1 MPALIGG
8 FGNFLM
14 PLMVGGPDMA
24 FPRLNNISFW
34 LLPPS
39 LILLVFSACIEGG
52 AGTGWTIYPPLSGV
66 QSHSGPSVDLAIFAL
81 HLSGVSSLLGAI
93 NFITTIV
100 NMRTPGIRLH
110 KLALFG
116 WAVVITAVL
125 LLLSLPVLAG
135 GITMVLTDRNFNTS
149 FFETAGGGDPI
160 LFQHLFWFFGH
171 PEVYILI
178 IPGFGIISTTISANS
193 NKSVFGYIGMVYAM
207 MSIGILGFIVW
218 SHHMYTVGL
227 DVDTRAY
234 FTAATLIIAVPTG
247 IKIFSW
253 LATCYGGS
261 LRLTPSMLF
270 ALGFVFMFTI
280 GGLIK
285 NHLVLPLKTTVC
297 WELLTIILLEFYM
310 ISVKMYNFEQ
320 SAGNQQIKPFILVG
334 TSETKCSPLN
344 NIKGR
349 YSPWNQK
356 WSFNSLVASN
366 NNPLSNFDLKFSI
379 RTYSTSNLSTPPASP
394 EEKHDNTDN
403 LVPLIAYDNFKENR
417 VDILKEQKDKSGIYC
432 LINKN
437 NGHSYVGSSINLA
450 SRMRNYLNT
459 AFLNSKQNINMP
471 IVKALLKYNPSN
483 FKLLILEYVDLKT
496 LTLRETYYITYV
508 LPYYNVL
515 KQGYSSLGYIHT
527 KETIALLSQL
537 AKNRVH
543 TEETKALIARALTGE
558 NNPFYNKTHSMEN
571 KVRIIE
577 AKSAYPVYIYNS
589 FKKLLII
596 FPSVKTLAKLI
607 KSNHPTIVNVIK
619 EGTLFRGEW
628 YITNIPYNIEDA
640 PLIMDWNSKESE
652 ELIININNNSQIRK
666 AVFVYDMHKN
676 FIAKYDGVMEVQRA
690 LGISHSTIKIYAKV
704 NGIYKGYIFRYE
716 RLNDQ
721 ETFGS

>member
-1 MPALIGG
+1 
-8 FGNFLM
+8 
-14 PLMVGGPDMA
+14 
-24 FPRLNNISFW
+24 
-34 LLPPS
+34 
-39 LILLVFSACIEGG
+39 
-52 AGTGWTIYPPLSGV
+52 
-66 QSHSGPSVDLAIFAL
+66 
-81 HLSGVSSLLGAI
+81 
-93 NFITTIV
+93 
-100 NMRTPGIRLH
+100 
-110 KLALFG
+110 
-116 WAVVITAVL
+116 
-125 LLLSLPVLAG
+125 
-135 GITMVLTDRNFNTS
+135 
-149 FFETAGGGDPI
+149 
-160 LFQHLFWFFGH
+160 
-171 PEVYILI
+171 
-178 IPGFGIISTTISANS
+178 
-193 NKSVFGYIGMVYAM
+193 
-207 MSIGILGFIVW
+207 
-218 SHHMYTVGL
+218 MYTVGL

-261 LRLTPSMLF
+261 IKLTPSMLF

-285 NHLVLPLKTTVC
+285 IHLVLPLKTTIC
-297 WELLTIILLEFYM
+297 WELLIIILLEFYI

-334 TSETKCSPLN
+334 TSETKRSPLN
-344 NIKGR
+344 IIKGR
-349 YSPWNQK
+349 YSPWNKK
-356 WSFNSLVASN
+356 WSFNSLVASAATNN
-366 NNPLSNFDLKFSI
+366 NNPLLNFDLKFKI
-379 RTYSTSNLSTPPASP
+379 RTYSTSNLAIPYPLG
-394 EEKHDNTDN
+394 EEKEDNTDN

-417 VDILKEQKDKSGIYC
+417 INILKQQKDKSGIYC

-459 AFLNSKQNINMP
+459 AFLKSKQNINMP

-515 KQGYSSLGYIHT
+515 KQGYSSLGYRHT
-527 KETIALLSQL
+527 KETKALLSQL

-543 TEETKALIARALTGE
+543 TDETKALIARALTGE
-558 NNPFYNKTHSMEN
+558 NNPFYNKSHSMEN

-589 FKKLLII
+589 FKELLII
-596 FPSVKTLAKLI
+596 FPSVGTLAKLI

-619 EGTLFRGEW
+619 EATLFRGGW
-628 YITNIPYNIEDA
+628 YFTNIPYNIEDT
-640 PLIMDWNSKESE
+640 PLITDWNSKESD
-652 ELIININNNSQIRK
+652 ELILNINNKSHIRK
-666 AVFVYDMHKN
+666 AVFVYDMNKN
-676 FIAKYDGVMEVQRA
+676 FVAKYDGVMEAQRA
-690 LGISHSTIKIYAKV
+690 LGISHCTIKNYAKV

-721 ETFGS
+721 KAFGS